1 MISVNEAEKLIAGS
15 FDLKKTSLL
24 NISKAAG
31 MMLAT
36 DVKALCDVPSFNN
49 SAMDGY
55 AFRYNGENIF
65 DLHGKVQAGDSGK
78 ITVLPHQAVRIYT
91 GAPVPE
97 YTDTVAQQEITV
109 VENGKLQVDLSKL
122 SRGANIRLR
131 GSQCKAG
138 EVIAHAG
145 TILTPGTVALLASV
159 GIDKVP
165 VYAAPSVY
173 VIITGNELQQAGIPL
188 REGCIYNSNQPA
200 LCAFFKTMGIEETAF
215 AHVTDSLQLLAETIK
230 AALQKSDMLI
240 ITGGI
245 SVGDYDFVNQA
256 LAENGVQQLFYKV
269 KQKPGKPFFAGYYD
283 VASGIRKPVFALP
296 GNPAAVLSC
305 ILRYVKPSIMQ
316 MKGIPDAWNGIQYL
330 PLANSYSKKRGLTH
344 FVKIKLKE
352 NHVWIT
358 GGQESFNLLPFA
370 DCSGIAELPEE
381 SEFFSEG
388 TLVKTYLW

>member
-1 MISVNEAEKLIAGS
+1 MISVNEAENLITRS
-15 FDLKKTSLL
+15 FDFKKTSQR
-24 NISKAAG
+24 NICEAAG
-31 MMLAT
+31 LVLAA

-55 AFRYNGENIF
+55 AFRYNGENSFEI
-65 DLHGKVQAGDSGK
+65 HGKVQAGDAGSV
-78 ITVLPHQAVRIYT
+78 TVLPHQAVKIYT
-91 GAPVPE
+91 GAPIPE
-97 YTDTVAQQEITV
+97 GADTVAQQEITIT
-109 VENGKLQVDLSKL
+109 EDSKLKIDISKL

-138 EVIAHAG
+138 DIIAKAG
-145 TILTPGTVALLASV
+145 ITLTPGTVALLASV

-165 VYAAPSVY
+165 VYAAPSVF
-173 VIITGNELQQAGIPL
+173 VIVTGNELQPAGTPL
-188 REGCIYNSNQPA
+188 RDGCIYNSNQPA
-200 LCAFFKTMGIEETAF
+200 LCAFFKTIGIEEIKF
-215 AHVTDSLQLLAETIK
+215 AHVIDSLPVLTETIK
-230 AALQKSDMLI
+230 VALHNFDMLI

-245 SVGDYDFVNQA
+245 SVGDYDFVKPA
-256 LAENGVQQLFYKV
+256 LLENHVQPLFYKV
-269 KQKPGKPFFAGYYD
+269 KQKPGKPFFTGFY
-283 VASGIRKPVFALP
+283 VSPGNNRKPVFALP

-305 ILRYVKPSIMQ
+305 ILRYVKPNIMQ
-316 MKGIPDAWNGIQYL
+316 MKGITDAWSGAQYL

-352 NHVWIT
+352 NQVWIT